1 MYYFLTASADTYV
14 TENQPGHIVSYKN
27 TINKNYGSDEILE
40 LKKEF
45 TNEYSETADNVSR
58 IFIKFNY
65 NQLSESINNE
75 EIPKVDDGNSL
86 SSSAFLK
93 LYEIEG
99 QDLFDK
105 EYILDVQSIAGTVGS
120 DNDWKEGTG
129 KHFDNG
135 SYIDGCT
142 WKEYKSG
149 SSWVDG
155 GATDTGSRT
164 EGGGSWYPTS
174 TAFQIFKNQSADIN
188 MDITGLVENHL
199 KVAIP
204 NCGYVV
210 KFSGSYENS
219 SPPLNLKFF
228 SRQTNTVYQPK
239 LEIKWNDC
247 SYPNPMAVNL
257 NYLTMSGE
265 VKNHIFIKGLQSS
278 YKESERVRFR
288 LGCRKAYTQK
298 TFTESMLTSS
308 FYIPKG
314 SGSYSIIDSATGEDV
329 VPFDSFTSMS
339 ADTTSMYFDQWFN
352 GFETGRYYKVLFKLK
367 YTDGQEI
374 IIDNDEEFKVI

>member
-120 DNDWKEGTG
+120 DNDWKEG
-129 KHFDNG
+129 K
-135 SYIDGCT
+135 IL
-142 WKEYKSG
+142 
-149 SSWVDG
+149 
-155 GATDTGSRT
+155 
-164 EGGGSWYPTS
+164 
-174 TAFQIFKNQSADIN
+174 I
-188 MDITGLVENHL
+188 MDLI
-199 KVAIP
+199 
-204 NCGYVV
+204 
-210 KFSGSYENS
+210 
-219 SPPLNLKFF
+219 
-228 SRQTNTVYQPK
+228 
-239 LEIKWNDC
+239 
-247 SYPNPMAVNL
+247 
-257 NYLTMSGE
+257 
-265 VKNHIFIKGLQSS
+265 
-278 YKESERVRFR
+278 
-288 LGCRKAYTQK
+288 
-298 TFTESMLTSS
+298 
-308 FYIPKG
+308 
-314 SGSYSIIDSATGEDV
+314 
-329 VPFDSFTSMS
+329 
-339 ADTTSMYFDQWFN
+339 
-352 GFETGRYYKVLFKLK
+352 
-367 YTDGQEI
+367 
-374 IIDNDEEFKVI
+374 